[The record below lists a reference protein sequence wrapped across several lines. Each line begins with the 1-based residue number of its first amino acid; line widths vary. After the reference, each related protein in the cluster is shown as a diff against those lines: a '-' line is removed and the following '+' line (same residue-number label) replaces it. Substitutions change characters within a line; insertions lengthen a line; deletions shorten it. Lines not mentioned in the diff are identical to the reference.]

1 MAFKVK
7 AKSVV
12 IGLAA
17 LGVIGAL
24 APDAPEPTEQTSDAP
39 PTTIEQPDT
48 RKEDTTRAIISNA
61 NAEGPENNSE
71 PAQPNLPSTS
81 QNSES
86 APEIAPEQAFR
97 ESLKQ
102 YKYVGSAESDKYHRP
117 TCRWTDKIN
126 DGNLVHFDSKE
137 EATAAG
143 YEPCGTCNP

>member
-1 MAFKVK
+1 MAFKIK

-17 LGVIGAL
+17 LGVIGAF
-24 APDAPEPTEQTSDAP
+24 APDTSGPAEQTPD
-39 PTTIEQPDT
+39 TTQEVMEQPDVK
-48 RKEDTTRAIISNA
+48 KENDPSVIIGDA
-61 NAEGPENNSE
+61 NAEETTHNPEHL
-71 PAQPNLPSTS
+71 QPDLPSAS

-86 APEIAPEQAFR
+86 EPKISPEQAFR

-102 YKYVGSAESDKYHRP
+102 YKYVGSVESDKYHRP

-126 DGNLVHFDSKE
+126 DGNLVHFDSEE
-137 EATAAG
+137 EASAAG

>member
-24 APDAPEPTEQTSDAP
+24 APDAPKPTEQTPDAP
-39 PTTIEQPDT
+39 QTAIAQPDT
-48 RKEDTTRAIISNA
+48 KKEDVSSVIIGDA
-61 NAEGPENNSE
+61 NVEDSKSNSE
-71 PAQPNLPSTS
+71 PAQTNLPSTS

-86 APEIAPEQAFR
+86 APEITPEQAFR

-137 EATAAG
+137 EAAAAE

>member
-1 MAFKVK
+1 MAFKGK

-17 LGVIGAL
+17 LGVIGAF
-24 APDAPEPTEQTSDAP
+24 APDTSEPGERMPD
-39 PTTIEQPDT
+39 TTQAVMEQPDVK
-48 RKEDTTRAIISNA
+48 KENAPSVIIGDA
-61 NAEGPENNSE
+61 NAEETTNNSDHL
-71 PAQPNLPSTS
+71 QPDLPSAS
-81 QNSES
+81 QNSEN
-86 APEIAPEQAFR
+86 APEISPEQAFR

-102 YKYVGSAESDKYHRP
+102 YKYVGSVGSDKYHRP

-137 EATAAG
+137 EASAAG

>member
-17 LGVIGAL
+17 LGVIGAF
-24 APDAPEPTEQTSDAP
+24 APDTSEPTEQTPD
-39 PTTIEQPDT
+39 TTQTVMEQPSVK
-48 RKEDTTRAIISNA
+48 KENAPSVIIGDA
-61 NAEGPENNSE
+61 NADGTTPNSE
-71 PAQPNLPSTS
+71 PSQPDQPSTS

-86 APEIAPEQAFR
+86 APEISPEQAFR

-102 YKYVGSAESDKYHRP
+102 YKYVGSVGSDKYHRP
-117 TCRWTDKIN
+117 TCRWADKIN
-126 DGNLVHFDSKE
+126 DENLVHFDSKE
-137 EATAAG
+137 EASAAG

>member
-17 LGVIGAL
+17 LGVIGAF
-24 APDAPEPTEQTSDAP
+24 APDTSEPTEKTPDTTQTVM
-39 PTTIEQPDT
+39 EQPSVK
-48 RKEDTTRAIISNA
+48 KENAPSVIIGDANTEGTT
-61 NAEGPENNSE
+61 PNSE
-71 PAQPNLPSTS
+71 PSQPGQPSTS

-86 APEIAPEQAFR
+86 EPEISPEQAFR

-102 YKYVGSAESDKYHRP
+102 YKYVGSVGSDKYHRP

-137 EATAAG
+137 EASAAG
-143 YEPCGTCNP
+143 YEPCETCNP